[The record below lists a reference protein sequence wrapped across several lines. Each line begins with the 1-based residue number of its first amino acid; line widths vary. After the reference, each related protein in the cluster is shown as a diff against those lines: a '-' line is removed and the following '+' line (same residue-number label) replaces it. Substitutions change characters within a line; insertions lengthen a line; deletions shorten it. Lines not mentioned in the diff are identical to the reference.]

1 MSKKNTVAK
10 LGAGVLAAAT
20 VMSGLSFGV
29 VPAGAATETQASSM
43 HEYEVGDKGA
53 TLQLIA
59 KTNSGYSYLPKAT
72 PADEVGGNRSADTLE
87 EAKQNAAVLT
97 AHFSKTVDGRDYW
110 QLRTTSPEAGP
121 KCLLVGLTDGTPTT
135 GLGPC
140 STNPWFDFTAEKGT
154 IRARRGVSYGVYV
167 TSDLNWTRW
176 GTYFSNTSSAPKDN
190 TFVGMPTTLE
200 GLTADVQ
207 DVNVEAGTA
216 RLDGVA
222 TSETTSVDISYTDK
236 NKRDRIFTADAADGK
251 WTQQLTDLALGK
263 TTVHLTA
270 YNGAEVVAEN
280 DIEVDLPV
288 TPLKVDAQLSTTNV
302 AMDAELVGTA
312 TRETTVNAWDGDRKV
327 ATGMSKDDGSF
338 QMQVD
343 APNRAGDWDL
353 RVTQEIRKEQATEQA
368 VTIGYGEGVSI
379 ASPADG
385 SELDPGSR
393 LVVSGKAQAGSIV
406 QVYERD
412 KPKVVLGQMTATNGY
427 RITLNGLEDR
437 EYDLVVSAL
446 SKGNNVTTAE
456 VTVNPGKSTVTA
468 PTATVA
474 FDEDDLSAKA
484 TVSGTGA
491 AGATITVKDED
502 GTTLGTTKVS
512 GTSGTGDWSL
522 PIDPIGPGKHALTV
536 EQTGIEGTQTATA
549 EADFGAAVSLNGPAT
564 FADGTMDVTGTS
576 SKGAQV
582 SITTGGKTIDTF
594 EVTNEDGTFD
604 RTLKGLGAGAIQLT
618 ATAKSKGGLTTTDT
632 LSATAPIPAES
643 VQIGSHVKDGTFVP
657 GPQLF
662 TGRGTVGA
670 TITLNVHGFS
680 AANAGYNL
688 TTTVDQFGEW
698 EIQRA
703 LGDTTYPLFS
713 VKQTAQAGVV
723 NELTNWNLRPYKEIG
738 EPGDLQL
745 TNFKD
750 GDFFNPGDQTF
761 SGKATPG
768 ATIRFNPFGLDNPA
782 VAAYDIVTTADA
794 KTGVWTIRRAL
805 ANTNYDRIAVRQEP
819 AVDGHVN
826 QVDDI
831 RVAPYGWLG
840 APADLTVTSPTAG
853 STAAA
858 GVQTFTG
865 TARPGTTVTVY
876 VWGDNPASPTT
887 GVADARGNWRID
899 RPMGSYA
906 TPYNVRVVQDHAD
919 GKVDT
924 VRVPLTITP

>member
-1 MSKKNTVAK
+1 MAKKKTVGK
-10 LGAGVLAAAT
+10 LGAGVLAATT
-20 VMSGLSFGV
+20 VISGLGFGIM
-29 VPAGAATETQASSM
+29 PAGAATETKASST
-43 HEYEVGDKGA
+43 HEYEVGDEGA

-59 KTNSGYSYLPKAT
+59 KTPTGYNYF
-72 PADEVGGNRSADTLE
+72 ADKFALGTVRSATTLDQ
-87 EAKQNAAVLT
+87 AKQDALSLT
-97 AHFSKTVDGRDYW
+97 AHFAETVDGTDYW
-110 QLRTTSPEAGP
+110 TLKTDRSSSSPCLRATTVNSQPAAIMNSCNTTDALKWTIEDGALKSQRFISSSPWLVSSLETRSGDTFFELSSQREEASF
-121 KCLLVGLTDGTPTT
+121 V
-135 GLGPC
+135 
-140 STNPWFDFTAEKGT
+140 
-154 IRARRGVSYGVYV
+154 
-167 TSDLNWTRW
+167 DL
-176 GTYFSNTSSAPKDN
+176 
-190 TFVGMPTTLE
+190 PTTLA
-200 GLTADVQ
+200 GLSADIQ
-207 DVNVEAGTA
+207 DVDLEAGTA
-216 RLDGVA
+216 LLDGTAPDDA
-222 TSETTSVDISYTDK
+222 TDVEVTYLDK
-236 NKRDRIFTADAADGK
+236 DSKKKTYNAAAKDGK
-251 WTQQLTDLALGK
+251 WSQALSALALGN
-263 TTVHLTA
+263 TSVHLKA
-270 YNGAEVVAEN
+270 YNGAELIAES
-280 DIEVDLPV
+280 DVDVDLPV
-288 TPLKVDAQLSTTNV
+288 TPLSVQPELSEANVEAVAKLTGSASKNTTIKVKS
-302 AMDAELVGTA
+302 GT
-312 TRETTVNAWDGDRKV
+312 KQV
-327 ATGMSKDDGSF
+327 ATTMTGEDGSF
-338 QMQVD
+338 EVPVN
-343 APNRAGDWDL
+343 APNAAGDYEL
-353 RVTQEIRKEQATEQA
+353 TATQEIRDEDATPQD
-368 VTIGYGEGVSI
+368 VTIPYGAGVAVS
-379 ASPADG
+379 SPENGA
-385 SELDPGSR
+385 ELDAGQP
-393 LVVSGKAQAGSIV
+393 LVVSGTAQTNSLIR
-406 QVYERD
+406 VYEKGNPR
-412 KPKVVLGQMTATNGY
+412 VVLGQATATNGY
-427 RITLNGLEDR
+427 RIVLNDLEDR
-437 EYDLVVSAL
+437 EYQLVVAGV

-456 VTVNPGKSTVTA
+456 VTVNPGKSDVTA

-522 PIDPIGPGKHALTV
+522 PIDPIGPGKHALTI
-536 EQTGIEGTQTATA
+536 EQTGIEGTQTAAA

-564 FADGTMDVTGTS
+564 FTDGTMDVTGTS

-582 SITTGGKTIDTF
+582 SITTGGKTVDTF

-703 LGDTTYPLFS
+703 LGDTSYPLFS

-768 ATIRFNPFGLDNPA
+768 ATIRFNPFGLDNPG
-782 VAAYDIVTTADA
+782 VAAYDIVTTAHA

-805 ANTNYDRIAVRQEP
+805 ANTSYDRIAVRQEP

-876 VWGDNPASPTT
+876 VWGDNPASPAT

-899 RPMGSYA
+899 RPMGSYT
-906 TPYNVRVVQDHAD
+906 TPYNVRVVQDDAD

>member
-29 VPAGAATETQASSM
+29 MPAGAATETQASSA
-43 HEYEVGDKGA
+43 HQYEVGDKGA

-59 KTNSGYSYLPKAT
+59 KTDSGYSYLADAT
-72 PADEVGGNRSADTLE
+72 PADEVRGNRSADTLE

-121 KCLLVGLTDGTPTT
+121 KCLLVGIIDGTPVTS
-135 GLGPC
+135 LNRC

-154 IRARRGVSYGVYV
+154 IRARQGVSYGVYV
-167 TSDLNWTRW
+167 TSDLNWTRR
-176 GTYFSNTSSAPKDN
+176 GTFFSNESSAPEDN

-236 NKRDRIFTADAADGK
+236 NKRDRVFTADAADGK
-251 WTQQLTDLALGK
+251 WTHQLTDLALGK

-270 YNGAEVVAEN
+270 YNGAETVAEN

-288 TPLKVDAQLSTTNV
+288 TPLTVDAQLSTTNV

-312 TRETTVNAWDGDRKV
+312 TRDTTVNAWDGDRKV
-327 ATGMSKDDGSF
+327 ASGMSKDDGSF
-338 QMQVD
+338 RMEVD

-456 VTVNPGKSTVTA
+456 VTINPGKSDVTA
-468 PTATVA
+468 PTATVS

-491 AGATITVKDED
+491 AGATITVKDEH
-502 GTTLGTTKVS
+502 GKTLGTTTVS
-512 GTSGTGDWSL
+512 GTTGTGNWSL
-522 PIDPIGPGKHALTV
+522 PIDPIGPGKHTLTI

-549 EADFGAAVSLNGPAT
+549 EADFGAAVSLHDAGT
-564 FADGTMDVTGTS
+564 FANGSMDVTGTS
-576 SKGAQV
+576 SEGAQV

-594 EVTNEDGTFD
+594 EVTNEDGTFA
-604 RTLKGLGAGAIQLT
+604 RTLEGLGSGAIQLT
-618 ATAKSKGGLTTTDT
+618 ATAKSKGGLVTSDSLT
-632 LSATAPIPAES
+632 AES
-643 VQIGSHVKDGTFVP
+643 PVKVEDLTVASHVRGGTFVP
-657 GPQLF
+657 GPQTF
-662 TGRGTVGA
+662 TGHATAGTTV
-670 TITLNVHGFS
+670 TLNPFGFEDKY
-680 AANAGYNL
+680 AAYNL
-688 TTTVDQFGEW
+688 TTTTDQFGEW
-698 EIQRA
+698 TITRG
-703 LGDTTYPLFS
+703 LSDTPYKLISF
-713 VKQTAQAGVV
+713 KQTAQRGVV
-723 NELTNWNLRPYKEIG
+723 NEILDYNLKPFKEIG
-738 EPGDLQL
+738 EPGDLQF
-745 TNFKD
+745 TNFKA
-750 GDFFNPGDQTF
+750 GDFFNPGDQVFT
-761 SGKATPG
+761 GRATPG
-768 ATIRFNPFGLDNPA
+768 ATVTLNPFGFDPRY
-782 VAAYDIVTTADA
+782 AAYDLTTTADLT
-794 KTGVWTIRRAL
+794 TGAWEIRRGL
-805 ANTNYDRIAVRQEP
+805 ADTVYRELAVKQDP
-819 AVDGHVN
+819 ATDGKVNKIEHVT
-826 QVDDI
+826 
-831 RVAPYGWLG
+831 VAANGWVG
-840 APADLTVTSPTAG
+840 APANLVLKTPGNTFTPG
-853 STAAA
+853 E
-858 GVQTFTG
+858 QTFSG
-865 TARPGTTVTVY
+865 TATAGTTVTLY
-876 VWGDNPASPTT
+876 PFGDDKYAEIKMTTKVDATGKWEIKRNLGNQVFPTVIT
-887 GVADARGNWRID
+887 Q
-899 RPMGSYA
+899 
-906 TPYNVRVVQDHAD
+906 TEQD
-919 GKVDT
+919 GKVN
-924 VRVPLTITP
+924 RVTHTMTPAS